1 MTNLSPAAQAVLDAM
16 RKELDYAPI
25 RHLQW
30 AGAAAIRALADQ
42 VKPTLARTP
51 WLTNEDGYFN
61 ETFQNMEA
69 LGELNVHYR
78 LLAIAT
84 ELENAQ

>member
-1 MTNLSPAAQAVLDAM
+1 MTNLSPNAQKVLDAFIEGYICNSYGQAY
-16 RKELDYAPI
+16 RNGLAV
-25 RHLQW
+25 
-30 AGAAAIRALADQ
+30 AIHELADQ

-84 ELENAQ
+84 ELEGQ